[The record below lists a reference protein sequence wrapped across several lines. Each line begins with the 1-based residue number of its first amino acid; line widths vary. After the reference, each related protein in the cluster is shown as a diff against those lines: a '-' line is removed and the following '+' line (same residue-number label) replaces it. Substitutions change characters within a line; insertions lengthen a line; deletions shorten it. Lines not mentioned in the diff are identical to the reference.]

1 LEEKTRSKGIYHAF
15 KEYASDTKLP
25 LLKLVSIS
33 TDGAPAMVGSSN
45 GFV

>member
-1 LEEKTRSKGIYHAF
+1 MLSKSMLLIP
-15 KEYASDTKLP
+15 KLP

-33 TDGAPAMVGSSN
+33 TDGAPAMVGSRN